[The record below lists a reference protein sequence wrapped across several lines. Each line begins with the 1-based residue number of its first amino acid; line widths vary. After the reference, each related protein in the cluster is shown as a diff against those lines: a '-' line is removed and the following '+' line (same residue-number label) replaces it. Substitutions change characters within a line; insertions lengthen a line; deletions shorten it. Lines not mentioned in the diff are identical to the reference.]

1 MKLDKIYE
9 IAKNGET
16 ESQRTEARN
25 KIVEHY
31 MPAAMTVAREINPQA
46 DEVDVFIMLADFI
59 KAKNFISFQSEYKSC
74 VKNGVKEIM
83 RPKEDVLDKKDRL
96 VYIFN
101 GGSRKKQY
109 DVDMIDDNASAD
121 GNMQHDKQLGKD

>member
-16 ESQRTEARN
+16 ESQRAEARN

-31 MPAAMTVAREINPQA
+31 MPAAIAAAREVDPQA

-59 KAKNFISFQSEYKSC
+59 KTSNFIDFQSGYKSC
-74 VKNGVKEIM
+74 VIQGVKETV
-83 RPKEDVLDKKDRL
+83 RQKEDVLDKKDRL
-96 VYIFN
+96 VYVFK

-121 GNMQHDKQLGKD
+121 GNRQHDKQLGKD